1 MRIERLQTF
10 VVSVPY
16 LHDEVS
22 SRIHRGGVTDVI
34 VKLTTD
40 EGAVG
45 WGESC
50 SGADVASVEKAVASA
65 EPFLIGRDPW
75 DGEAIFQDFFK
86 TGLWDFR
93 APTAYF
99 AFAGIDQALWDL
111 RGKAAGQPVYRLL
124 GGAMRDEADYFYYLA
139 RGSAE
144 DITRQCA
151 DGVARGY
158 TCFYLKVG
166 VDAIAETTMLTAI
179 RETIGDERKI
189 RIDANEAWTVPE
201 AVKILRRWDAEF
213 TLDFCEAPVPG
224 RPVAAMREVREQ
236 TSVCISANEW
246 LWGPAEVLEMINGR
260 GADVLCFSAYWVG
273 TIRRFL
279 NLSLLADHHALG
291 VCKHTHGELGITAA
305 AGHHVLLSVPNAVD
319 GNQQTASIM
328 EDDILAEPLPI
339 RDGPRWG
346 RPKKPG
352 LGIEIDEEKLARY
365 HNLYE
370 EHGQFLPYRNP
381 VPENRAG

>member
-10 VVSVPY
+10 IVSVPY

-40 EGAVG
+40 DGAVG

-93 APTAYF
+93 APTGYF

-124 GGAMRDEADYFYYLA
+124 GGALRDEADYFYYLA

-166 VDAIAETTMLTAI
+166 VDAAAETTMLAAI
-179 RETIGDERKI
+179 RETIGGQRKI
-189 RIDANEAWTVPE
+189 RIDANEAWSVPE
-201 AVKILRRWDAEF
+201 AVKMLRRWDAEF
-213 TLDFCEAPVPG
+213 GVDFCEAPVPG

-279 NLSLLADHHALG
+279 NLALLVDHHALR
-291 VCKHTHGELGITAA
+291 VCKHTHGELGIAAA
-305 AGHHVLLSVPNAVD
+305 AGQQVLLTVPNAVD

-328 EDDILAEPLPI
+328 ADDILAEPLPI

-346 RPKKPG
+346 RPDKPG
-352 LGIEIDEEKLARY
+352 LGIDIDEQKLARY
-365 HNLYE
+365 HSLYKE
-370 EHGQFLPYRNP
+370 RGQFLPYRNP
-381 VPENRAG
+381 APGSQRD

>member
-1 MRIERLQTF
+1 
-10 VVSVPY
+10 
-16 LHDEVS
+16 
-22 SRIHRGGVTDVI
+22 
-34 VKLTTD
+34 
-40 EGAVG
+40 VG

-50 SGADVASVEKAVASA
+50 SGADVASVERAVASA

-93 APTAYF
+93 APTGYF

-111 RGKAAGQPVYRLL
+111 RGKEAGQPVYRRL

-166 VDAIAETTMLTAI
+166 VDAAAETTMLAAI
-179 RETIGDERKI
+179 RDTIGDERKI
-189 RIDANEAWTVPE
+189 RIVANEAWSVPE
-201 AVKILRRWDAEF
+201 AVRTLRRWDAEF

-279 NLSLLADHHALG
+279 NLSLLADHHALA

-305 AGHHVLLSVPNAVD
+305 AGQHVLLAMPNAVD

-328 EDDILAEPLPI
+328 ADDILTEPLPI

-352 LGIEIDEEKLARY
+352 LGIEVDEQKLARY
-365 HNLYE
+365 HNLYKE
-370 EHGQFLPYRNP
+370 RGQFLPYRNP
-381 VPENRAG
+381 APVTQKDST

>member
-1 MRIERLQTF
+1 MKIDRLQTF
-10 VVSVPY
+10 IVSVPY

-40 EGAVG
+40 DGAVG

-50 SGADVASVEKAVASA
+50 SGADVASVEKAVVSA

-93 APTAYF
+93 APTGYF

-111 RGKAAGQPVYRLL
+111 RGKAAGQPIYRLL
-124 GGAMRDEADYFYYLA
+124 GGALRDEADYFYYLA
-139 RGSAE
+139 RGSGE
-144 DITRQCA
+144 DLTRQCE

-166 VDAIAETTMLTAI
+166 VDAAAETAMLAAV
-179 RETIGDERKI
+179 REAIGDKRKI
-189 RIDANEAWTVPE
+189 RIDANEAWSVPE

-213 TLDFCEAPVPG
+213 GVDFCEAPVPG

-236 TSVCISANEW
+236 TSVCVSANEW

-273 TIRRFL
+273 TTRRFL
-279 NLSLLADHHALG
+279 NLSLLADHHALR

-305 AGHHVLLSVPNAVD
+305 AGQHVLLTVPNAID

-328 EDDILAEPLPI
+328 ADDILTEPLPI

-346 RPKKPG
+346 RPDKPG
-352 LGIEIDEEKLARY
+352 LGVEVDEQKLARY
-365 HNLYE
+365 HNLYKE
-370 EHGQFLPYRNP
+370 RGQFLPYRNSAP
-381 VPENRAG
+381 DSLAE

>member
-1 MRIERLQTF
+1 MKIERLQTF

-40 EGAVG
+40 DGAVG

-65 EPFLIGRDPW
+65 RPFLIGRDPW

-93 APTAYF
+93 APTGYF

-124 GGAMRDEADYFYYLA
+124 GGALRDEADYFCYLA
-139 RGSAE
+139 RGRAE
-144 DITRQCA
+144 DLTRQCQ

-166 VDAIAETTMLTAI
+166 VDAAAETAMLAAI
-179 RETIGDERKI
+179 REAIGDERKI
-189 RIDANEAWTVPE
+189 RIDANEAWSVPE

-279 NLSLLADHHALG
+279 NLSLLADYQALRI
-291 VCKHTHGELGITAA
+291 CKHTHGELGIAAA
-305 AGHHVLLSVPNAVD
+305 AGQHVLLTLPNAVD

-339 RDGPRWG
+339 KDGPRWG
-346 RPKKPG
+346 RPDKPG
-352 LGIEIDEEKLARY
+352 LGIEIDEQKIARY
-365 HNLYE
+365 HNLYKE
-370 EHGQFLPYRNP
+370 RGQFLPYSNP
-381 VPENRAG
+381 APQSRAS